1 MNFALMIYLILNTT
15 ERNQI
20 PIDNS
25 LVETI
30 NKLFFQKKLKLK

>member
-1 MNFALMIYLILNTT
+1 MIYLILNTT
-15 ERNQI
+15 KRCQI
-20 PIDNS
+20 PTDNN